1 MWLTMKDWP
10 FLAEFF
16 QLGWVVAFSLLIP
29 LAAGLWLDK
38 RLQTM
43 PLFTIIGMLI
53 GILAATV
60 GTLRIALR
68 MMDRLAQQSQQEQS
82 NDDHLPDE

>member
-1 MWLTMKDWP
+1 MRNWP

-38 RLQTM
+38 RFQTM
-43 PLFTIIGMLI
+43 PLFTLVGMLI

-60 GTLRIALR
+60 GTVRIAQR
-68 MMDRLAQQSQQEQS
+68 MMARLDQQGQQEQG
-82 NDDHLPDE
+82 NNEQRTDD

>member
-1 MWLTMKDWP
+1 VWLTMRNWP

-43 PLFTIIGMLI
+43 PLFTLVGMLI

-68 MMDRLAQQSQQEQS
+68 MMDRLDQQGEQG
-82 NDDHLPDE
+82 NDEDRADG

>member
-1 MWLTMKDWP
+1 MRNWP

-38 RLQTM
+38 RFQTM
-43 PLFTIIGMLI
+43 PLFTLVGMLI

-60 GTLRIALR
+60 GTVRIAQR
-68 MMDRLAQQSQQEQS
+68 IMARLDQQGQQEQG
-82 NDDHLPDE
+82 NNEQRTDD

>member
-1 MWLTMKDWP
+1 VWLTMRNWP

-38 RLQTM
+38 RFQTM
-43 PLFTIIGMLI
+43 PLFTLVGMLI

-60 GTLRIALR
+60 GTVRIAQR
-68 MMDRLAQQSQQEQS
+68 MMARLDQQGQQEQG
-82 NDDHLPDE
+82 NNEQRTDD

>member
-1 MWLTMKDWP
+1 MRNWP

-38 RLQTM
+38 RFQTM
-43 PLFTIIGMLI
+43 PLFTLVGMLI
-53 GILAATV
+53 GILAATL
-60 GTLRIALR
+60 GTVRIAQR
-68 MMDRLAQQSQQEQS
+68 MMARLDQQGQQEQG
-82 NDDHLPDE
+82 NNEQRTDD